1 MSMREQSMHHLI
13 EAKEVCQYFGGI
25 HAVDKVSLHVDSG
38 EILGIIGPNG
48 SGKTT
53 LFNTLTG
60 TYRATSGQF
69 FLEGRDITHLP
80 AHQIVSLGVSR
91 TFQNLRTFRTLT
103 VRENVIVGQ
112 HCLGKTGVVDSLFKT
127 RRYRREERTAY
138 HKSEELLQLVGL
150 GDLTDRLAYELS
162 YGQQKRLE
170 LARAM
175 ARESR
180 LLLLDEPTSG
190 IPSSDAQELLNLI
203 LRLRA
208 ERGTT
213 LIVIEH
219 NMRAI
224 RHVADRVIAMDR
236 GQKIC
241 EGTPD
246 YVLSAECVIEAYL
259 GEESC

>member
-1 MSMREQSMHHLI
+1 MQHLI
-13 EAKEVCQYFGGI
+13 EAREVCQHFGGI
-25 HAVDKVSLHVDSG
+25 RAVDRVSLHVDPG

-48 SGKTT
+48 SGKSTF
-53 LFNTLTG
+53 FNTLTG
-60 TYRATSGQF
+60 IYRATSGQF
-69 FLEGRDITHLP
+69 LLEGKNITKLAPHE
-80 AHQIVSLGVSR
+80 IVSLGISR

-112 HCLGKTGVVDSLFKT
+112 HCLGKAGVFDSLFRT
-127 RRYRREERTAY
+127 GRYRREEKTAY
-138 HKSEELLQLVGL
+138 DNAEELLQLVGL
-150 GDLTDRLAYELS
+150 GALTDRLAYELS

-190 IPSSDAQELLNLI
+190 IPSSDAQDLLDLI

-219 NMRAI
+219 NMRAV
-224 RHVADRVIAMDR
+224 RHIADRVVALDR

-241 EGTPD
+241 EGTPEF
-246 YVLSAECVIEAYL
+246 VLTADCVIEAYL
-259 GEESC
+259 GDDLC

>member
-1 MSMREQSMHHLI
+1 MQQHLL
-13 EAKEVCQYFGGI
+13 EAKDICQYFGGV
-25 HAVDKVSLHVDSG
+25 HAVDRFSVHVDEA

-53 LFNTLTG
+53 FFNTLTG
-60 TYRATSGQF
+60 AYTPTSGAF
-69 FLEGRDITHLP
+69 FFDGEDITGLP
-80 AHQIVSLGVSR
+80 PHEVVARGISR

-103 VRENVIVGQ
+103 VRENIVVGQ
-112 HCLGKTGVVDSLFKT
+112 HCLGTAGVFGSLFKT
-127 RRYRREERTAY
+127 GTYRREESSAI
-138 HKSEELLQLVGL
+138 HKAEELLHLVGL
-150 GDLTDRLAYELS
+150 EQLAGRLAFELS

-175 ARESR
+175 ARESQ

-190 IPSSDAQELLNLI
+190 IPSDDAQELLNLI

-208 ERGTT
+208 ERGIT
-213 LIVIEH
+213 LIIIEH

-224 RHVADRVIAMDR
+224 RHVVDRVVAMDR

-241 EGTPD
+241 EGSCD
-246 YVLSAECVIEAYL
+246 HVLSAECVIEAYL
-259 GEESC
+259 GEEEC

>member
-1 MSMREQSMHHLI
+1 MQHLI
-13 EAKEVCQYFGGI
+13 EAKDICQYFGGVR
-25 HAVDKVSLHVDSG
+25 AVDHLSVHVDAA
-38 EILGIIGPNG
+38 EVLGIIGPNG

-53 LFNTLTG
+53 FFNSLTG
-60 TYRATSGQF
+60 TYVPTSGT
-69 FLEGRDITHLP
+69 FLFNGEDITGLP
-80 AHQIVSLGVSR
+80 TYEVVTRGISR

-112 HCLGKTGVVDSLFKT
+112 HCLGTSGILGSLFKT
-127 RRYRREERTAY
+127 STHRREEKAAVD
-138 HKSEELLQLVGL
+138 KAEELLHLVGL
-150 GDLTDRLAYELS
+150 EKLVDRLAYELS

-175 ARESR
+175 AREPQV
-180 LLLLDEPTSG
+180 LLLDEPTAG
-190 IPSSDAQELLNLI
+190 IPSDDAQELLDLI
-203 LRLRA
+203 LRLRT

-224 RHVADRVIAMDR
+224 RHVADRVVAMDR

-246 YVLSAECVIEAYL
+246 FVLSEECVIQAYL
-259 GEESC
+259 GEEEC